1 LKEKKIKDFSIQ
13 YYFEN
18 IAPLILDNYYKI
30 NPSEL
35 KITAKELEKKLLPI
49 IEDYLK
55 NNGVSLVEKLN
66 QESLITSIEK
76 DELLKTEI
84 IHLWV

>member
-1 LKEKKIKDFSIQ
+1 MKEKKKKDFSIQ